1 MKFLI
6 LFLCISSFQLSANVY
21 SQIAKVSLEVKNAS
35 LEQVIQLLEKES
47 GYIFLYEDAQIE
59 QVQGLELN
67 FKDEDLKVVLD
78 ECLQNS
84 GLTYKLMNHTIV
96 ISRKNVNDQV
106 RMTPTKLLLQGIV
119 KDADGH
125 VLPGV
130 SVVLKE
136 TTLGVATDVEGR
148 FTIELP
154 KADSIVLV
162 FSFIGMQTKEVK
174 WRGEKEL
181 NVVLEESVAE
191 IDEVVVT
198 GLFNYRA
205 SSFTGLATTYSKDE
219 LKAVGNQNLLKSLS
233 NLDPSFVIED
243 NYANGS
249 NPNAFNDITIRGNAS
264 FASMQGDYTGNPNE
278 PLFIVDGFEATREAV
293 FDLDM
298 NRVQSVTILK
308 DAAAKAIYGAKASNG
323 VVVVETV
330 QPEKGRLRLTYTGD
344 LNIEAPDLSSYDI
357 CNAVEKLQV
366 EVNAGRYTGSSPS
379 YQQNLTEQYNEIL
392 KNIAEGVDTYW
403 LAKPLRTGVGQKHTL
418 YMEGGDDR
426 MRYSANLSYN
436 GIVGVMKG
444 SDRKTVA
451 GNIQLSYRYKDFLF
465 RNSLSVTS
473 NRADDSPYGSFSDY
487 ASANPYYSP
496 YDENGNLKKI
506 LGSYTP
512 NGYGASEIV
521 NYNPLYNAYIG
532 TKNFSKYTEYT
543 ENFYIEWRPLE
554 VFRFIGRVGYTYNS
568 NKREDF
574 YPGDHTYFVTWTG
587 DNFFKRGSYAITDGE
602 SSTVSSDVTANYTGN
617 FGQHMLLVNA
627 AWSINSSKNDTHGMT
642 AWGFLNNHVDHV
654 SFARQY
660 AENGRP
666 SGSEY
671 TTRTVGL
678 TAAVNYSFA
687 DKYMADLSLRYN
699 GSSAFGADNRW
710 GTFWSA
716 GIGWNLHKETFIERL
731 GFVDLFKLRASYG
744 LTGNQNF
751 NPYQAK
757 ATYTYY
763 SDIVY
768 DNITGAYLMAMAN
781 DKLKWQQTADLNVG
795 FDMQLFHALNLRL
808 DVYQSKTKDALL
820 DMTLPTS
827 SGFSSYKENLGNV
840 ENVGFDATLSLRLY
854 QKGSDFFSLNASVGH
869 NKNKVVKI
877 SDALKAYNDQAE
889 SDAMDSESGNATN
902 LPVIRYEEG
911 QSMTAIWAVRSLG
924 IDPATGQEIFLKKD
938 GVTTTYDYD
947 TDDKA
952 VVGDSNPKYHG
963 NFGFN
968 GEYKGFGA
976 SCSFS
981 YRFGG
986 DYYNQ
991 TLVNRVENVDI
1002 AYNVDRRV
1010 LNNTWNT
1017 IGDIATFKKIGTTA
1031 TTTYPTSRFVEK
1043 NNELRFASFSCYY
1056 DFKYMS
1062 WLKKSK
1068 VERLKLSFY
1077 MNDIFRVSTV
1087 KTERGTDYPYARNFS
1102 FSLTATF

>member
-1 MKFLI
+1 
-6 LFLCISSFQLSANVY
+6 
-21 SQIAKVSLEVKNAS
+21 
-35 LEQVIQLLEKES
+35 
-47 GYIFLYEDAQIE
+47 
-59 QVQGLELN
+59 
-67 FKDEDLKVVLD
+67 
-78 ECLQNS
+78 
-84 GLTYKLMNHTIV
+84 
-96 ISRKNVNDQV
+96 
-106 RMTPTKLLLQGIV
+106 
-119 KDADGH
+119 
-125 VLPGV
+125 
-130 SVVLKE
+130 
-136 TTLGVATDVEGR
+136 
-148 FTIELP
+148 
-154 KADSIVLV
+154 
-162 FSFIGMQTKEVK
+162 
-174 WRGEKEL
+174 
-181 NVVLEESVAE
+181 
-191 IDEVVVT
+191 
-198 GLFNYRA
+198 
-205 SSFTGLATTYSKDE
+205 
-219 LKAVGNQNLLKSLS
+219 
-233 NLDPSFVIED
+233 
-243 NYANGS
+243 
-249 NPNAFNDITIRGNAS
+249 
-264 FASMQGDYTGNPNE
+264 
-278 PLFIVDGFEATREAV
+278 
-293 FDLDM
+293 
-298 NRVQSVTILK
+298 
-308 DAAAKAIYGAKASNG
+308 
-323 VVVVETV
+323 
-330 QPEKGRLRLTYTGD
+330 
-344 LNIEAPDLSSYDI
+344 
-357 CNAVEKLQV
+357 
-366 EVNAGRYTGSSPS
+366 
-379 YQQNLTEQYNEIL
+379 
-392 KNIAEGVDTYW
+392 
-403 LAKPLRTGVGQKHTL
+403 
-418 YMEGGDDR
+418 
-426 MRYSANLSYN
+426 
-436 GIVGVMKG
+436 
-444 SDRKTVA
+444 
-451 GNIQLSYRYKDFLF
+451 
-465 RNSLSVTS
+465 
-473 NRADDSPYGSFSDY
+473 
-487 ASANPYYSP
+487 
-496 YDENGNLKKI
+496 
-506 LGSYTP
+506 
-512 NGYGASEIV
+512 
-521 NYNPLYNAYIG
+521 
-532 TKNFSKYTEYT
+532 
-543 ENFYIEWRPLE
+543 
-554 VFRFIGRVGYTYNS
+554 
-568 NKREDF
+568 
-574 YPGDHTYFVTWTG
+574 
-587 DNFFKRGSYAITDGE
+587 
-602 SSTVSSDVTANYTGN
+602 
-617 FGQHMLLVNA
+617 
-627 AWSINSSKNDTHGMT
+627 MT

-687 DKYMADLSLRYN
+687 DKYMGDLSLRYN

-924 IDPATGQEIFLKKD
+924 IDPATGREIFLKKD

-1043 NNELRFASFSCYY
+1043 NNELRFASC
-1056 DFKYMS
+1056 
-1062 WLKKSK
+1062 
-1068 VERLKLSFY
+1068 
-1077 MNDIFRVSTV
+1077 
-1087 KTERGTDYPYARNFS
+1087 RG
-1102 FSLTATF
+1102 